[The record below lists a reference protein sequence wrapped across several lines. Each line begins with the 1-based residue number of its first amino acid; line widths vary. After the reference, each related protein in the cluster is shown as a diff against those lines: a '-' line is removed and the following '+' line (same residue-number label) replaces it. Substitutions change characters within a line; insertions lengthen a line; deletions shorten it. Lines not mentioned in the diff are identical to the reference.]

1 MNLPDSQEA
10 ERVVCHYHVHF
21 PELNVRKLPESF
33 KFFACALGIFL
44 VVNSAGVLLS
54 AFAPESAP
62 ICSEQTQ

>member
-21 PELNVRKLPESF
+21 PDVRTLPESL
-33 KFFACALGIFL
+33 KFFVCALGIFL

-54 AFAPESAP
+54 AFAPEPAP